1 MSLKVLISLQTST
14 SFPIH
19 RFGSLLAALTHRP
32 VCSTAYDTIRLSH
45 PLPGV
50 EQERAIV
57 ILLDLV
63 EHDDV

>member
-32 VCSTAYDTIRLSH
+32 VCSTAYDTIRPVIHYRGLSRH
-45 PLPGV
+45 EPSSFFS
-50 EQERAIV
+50 IW
-57 ILLDLV
+57 
-63 EHDDV
+63 